1 MLHYIRDLLYPRRP
15 SSDYDGNLMMGSYV
29 LFHFLRVMGWEWL
42 WECDTQ
48 EDVPNHCPDGDMEEG
63 DASSWTALGT
73 GPAVLSKDAA
83 QKHQGYNALKIDSQG
98 NADDGAQSSNFT
110 AMENSVVYRVAV
122 WAHNNTGSAWNV
134 LVDNGDASP
143 AVVGTIPDNSGVW
156 TLYHFTFTSHT
167 SGNRFIQFID
177 NNATGGDLYVDDV
190 NVFRSWFEY
199 RGLDQSGSD
208 GDVQNG
214 DEFNSTAYTF
224 VAGDV
229 NKVLVFYDPTN
240 LGNSGAYTV
249 NSVSAGNAVLTL
261 RMGGS
266 ETLINTSV
274 GTLEWRL
281 LDLTQA
287 PTTAYTAGGG
297 SLSESACGWGLES
310 PHASKWRLFFRH
322 RASDGSTNKCIKTWS
337 SPVEAD
343 FSSMDGHILEYEPS
357 TLRPDGSIYDW
368 TDIANLGGWYM
379 VGNGGTTAST
389 HGRLYAMVSDGGE
402 IVSMALR
409 SVSESAQNAM
419 GFFGITGSDSLHTD
433 RESFVHLAKR
443 NGALTAANEINYG
456 STGFAYSGAC
466 GTDETLMPTAGLGFW
481 NTTEITFTEANCQAN
496 PFSGDEFLQRPLLLR
511 DVNGYYGHY
520 SEKEVDIEDALWA
533 CRSNLNEFTPF
544 SPREGDMSGGGDGFA
559 VSGTTVTCTDTAGDF
574 TADMVGREITI
585 AGSTT
590 NDGTFVVTGYT
601 SPTVITWENGGTPS
615 TEAGAG
621 TWEVGVEYF
630 HFENGVCWKWPG
642 FTAVA

>member
-15 SSDYDGNLMMGSYV
+15 SADYDGNLMMGSYV
-29 LFHFLRVMGWEWL
+29 LFHFLRVMGWDWL
-42 WECDTQ
+42 WECDSQ
-48 EDVPNHCPDGDMEEG
+48 EDAPNHCPDGDQEETT
-63 DASSWTALGT
+63 AASWTALGT
-73 GPAVLSKDAA
+73 GPAILSKDSA

-98 NADDGAQSSNFT
+98 NADDGVQSSNFT
-110 AMENSVVYRVAV
+110 NMENSVAYRVAV

-134 LVDNGDASP
+134 LVDNGDATP
-143 AVVGTIPDNSGVW
+143 VVVGTIPDNSGVW

-177 NNATGGDLYVDDV
+177 NNASGGDLYVDDI

-199 RGLDQSGSD
+199 NLDNSGSD
-208 GDVQNG
+208 GDVVNG
-214 DEFNSTAYTF
+214 DEFESTGYTF

-229 NKVLVFYDPTN
+229 DKVLVFFDPTN

-249 NSVSAGNAVLTL
+249 NAVNAGNAVLTL

-266 ETLINTSV
+266 ETLINTT
-274 GTLEWRL
+274 GNTLVWRL
-281 LDLTQA
+281 LDMTQA
-287 PTTAYTAGGG
+287 PATSYTTEGGTA
-297 SLSESACGWGLES
+297 SESGAGWGMAS

-322 RASDGSTNKCIKTWS
+322 RGINGNIDKPIMTWS
-337 SPVEAD
+337 SPIEAD

-357 TLRPDGSIYDW
+357 TLRPRGEIFDW
-368 TDIANLGGWYM
+368 TNLGTTDGWYM
-379 VGNGGTTAST
+379 VGNGGITTST
-389 HGRLYAMVSDGGE
+389 HARLYAMVASGGE
-402 IVSMALR
+402 FVSMALR
-409 SVSESAQNAM
+409 TVPESTQNVM
-419 GFFGITGSDSLHTD
+419 GFFGITGSDALHTD

-443 NGALTAANEINYG
+443 NFALTAADELNYA
-456 STGFAYSGAC
+456 TGFSVDGAC
-466 GTDETLMPTAGLGFW
+466 GTDETLMPPAALGFW
-481 NTTEITFTEANCQAN
+481 NTTEITFNEADNQAN
-496 PFSGDEFLQRPLLLR
+496 PFTDDEFLQRPLVLR
-511 DVNGYYGHY
+511 DYNGHYGHY
-520 SEKEVDIEDALWA
+520 SEKECTVEDALWA
-533 CRSNLNEFTPF
+533 CRANLNEFTPF
-544 SPREGDMSGGGDGFA
+544 SPREGDLSGGGDGFA
-559 VSGTTVTCTDTAGDF
+559 VSGSTVTCTDTAGEF